1 MTVGDWATRWV
12 VPDRD
17 FESGGLMANRCG
29 HRAYASIPLQRDAQS
44 RITIIAT
51 AVAGSSTSVVNAN
64 VTSTTTVVWPA
75 VTRVQ
80 TTRATALP
88 IDAEA
93 DEGEERQRNARHD
106 VAQLSNETAT
116 MPEAARR

>member
-1 MTVGDWATRWV
+1 
-12 VPDRD
+12 
-17 FESGGLMANRCG
+17 
-29 HRAYASIPLQRDAQS
+29 
-44 RITIIAT
+44 
-51 AVAGSSTSVVNAN
+51 VVNAN
-64 VTSTTTVVWPA
+64 VTGTTTVVWPA
-75 VTRVQ
+75 VTRVK

-116 MPEAARR
+116 MPAAARR